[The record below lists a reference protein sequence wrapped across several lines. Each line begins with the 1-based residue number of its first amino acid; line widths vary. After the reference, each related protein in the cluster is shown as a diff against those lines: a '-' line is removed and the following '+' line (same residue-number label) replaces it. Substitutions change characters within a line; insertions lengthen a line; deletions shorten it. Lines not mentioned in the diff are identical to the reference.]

1 MRAGWLGDETEYDI
15 ITGRMPGSVEVRCRL
30 SRRLGE
36 LGIILATNYGSAT
49 IESIEPASAA
59 PTRRHPP
66 SG

>member
-15 ITGRMPGSVEVRCRL
+15 ITGKMPGSLEVRCRL

-49 IESIEPASAA
+49 IESN
-59 PTRRHPP
+59 TRLRGAYGRHPP